1 MSNPL
6 GRWLLNLFSSPITI
20 SLLMAGMLSCSGS
33 SASVP
38 LEPDPEPDPA
48 PQKSIVTLL
57 LSWSDSEWTEY
68 LSRSRQSI
76 DCVVEAYRQG
86 SSECARHAVE
96 QAALAA
102 DGAYEVEIEIEPGSY
117 EFLIW
122 LTPPQADGAYYD
134 TSDLRAVRY
143 QYSNSEDIAL
153 RLAYCASVTAKV
165 ASEATEVPVPL
176 IRPFAIYSLYVLD
189 VAEYLEKASEN
200 GWPADL
206 SLLGAKVCY
215 EGYYPVSYNVS
226 SGAANDAV
234 TGISYALDVTLDQEK
249 QILVGHDIVL
259 AGADDSFLQVRV
271 EIYEII
277 TGEVVTATSGI
288 KIPYRQGCATT
299 VEGNWLCQSSS
310 QGGVGIDPEWNEIVV
325 PF

>member
-1 MSNPL
+1 M
-6 GRWLLNLFSSPITI
+6 
-20 SLLMAGMLSCSGS
+20 
-33 SASVP
+33 
-38 LEPDPEPDPA
+38 
-48 PQKSIVTLL
+48 
-57 LSWSDSEWTEY
+57 
-68 LSRSRQSI
+68 SRSSQSL
-76 DCVVEAYRQG
+76 DCVVEAYREG
-86 SSECARHAVE
+86 SSACARHAVE

-122 LTPPQADGAYYD
+122 LTPPQADGASYD

-143 QYSNSEDIAL
+143 HCSSGGDIAQK
-153 RLAYCASVTAKV
+153 LAYCASTTAKV
-165 ASEATEVPVPL
+165 SSDAMEVPVSL
-176 IRPFAIYSLYVLD
+176 IRPFAIYNLYVLD
-189 VAEYLEKASEN
+189 AKEYLEKASEN

-206 SLLGAKVCY
+206 SLLGAKVYY

-226 SGAANDAV
+226 AGAANDAV
-234 TGISYALDVTLDQEK
+234 TGISYALDVTLDQEE
-249 QILVGHDIVL
+249 QILVGQDIVL
-259 AGADDSFLQVRV
+259 AGTDDSFLQVRV
-271 EIYEII
+271 EIYEIA